1 MPHGRIRQWPQNLA
15 SDTSNRIP
23 EVVTKKQSNISQKTM
38 NIALVGLNARYTHSC
53 LALFYLRNELTA
65 HLGAI
70 QPTLLQFTINDP
82 FYQLLLQLS
91 EVRADCYF
99 FSAAIWNSD
108 LLVRL
113 IEDLLNTLPHCQIVV
128 GGPQAEIVAEALN
141 SDRVALVTGEFEGVE
156 QRFYADLTQRQLHGR
171 YSCGRSGR
179 DFSFP
184 YHDSDFTTHLKN
196 RHIYYESS
204 RGCPFSCTYCLSAAQ
219 RGVFHK
225 DIETVTTEL
234 RQILRHNP
242 RVVRFI
248 DRTFNDNCE
257 RALAI
262 WQFLARQNCD
272 TLFHFEISPD
282 RFTEEMFTLLGQ
294 LPVGKFQFEVG
305 IQSTSSATL
314 EAIRRPM
321 DVALAGDVLRRLHL
335 LENIHLHVDLILGLP
350 REDRES
356 FLQSFGDVFAMEPH
370 YIQMGLLKIL
380 PDTPICN
387 TAPEDGYSFSSSPPY
402 SVLANRWMDHG
413 VVRQLY
419 WFGEAVERF
428 VNNRY
433 FVSLW
438 RYLRKENFDITWFF
452 KNLVRVCHENDFFQR
467 APTQELLVVM
477 LLKSLDS
484 SGDTGYIDKDYVVE
498 LLRYDWLRCGHRYLP
513 AGLEV
518 DEAHSSQAVKRKLHR
533 ALQRSGRFGELD
545 AETVYF
551 LKKGFVLAFSPVF
564 MRKQGYVGEAGDH
577 YLCFTPRREATLYRF
592 NRVVSFVIP
601 HDS

>member
-1 MPHGRIRQWPQNLA
+1 
-15 SDTSNRIP
+15 
-23 EVVTKKQSNISQKTM
+23 M
-38 NIALVGLNARYTHSC
+38 NIVLVGLNARYTHSC

-70 QPTLLQFTINDP
+70 QPTILQCTINDP
-82 FYQLLLQLS
+82 FYQLLLQLG
-91 EVRADCYF
+91 EFRADCYF

-113 IEDLLNTLPHCQIVV
+113 IEDLYKIRPHCQIVV
-128 GGPQAEIVAEALN
+128 GGPQAEIVGEALN
-141 SDRVALVTGEFEGVE
+141 DGRVVLVTGEFEGVE
-156 QRFYADLTQRQLHGR
+156 QRFYADLRRRQLHGR

-184 YHDSDFTTHLKN
+184 YHDSDFTTHLRN

-204 RGCPFSCTYCLSAAQ
+204 RGCPFSCTYCLSASQ
-219 RGVFHK
+219 GGVFHK
-225 DIETVTTEL
+225 DIETVIMEL

-262 WQFLARQNCD
+262 WQFLAEQDCD

-282 RFTEEMFTLLGQ
+282 RFTEEMFTLLDQ
-294 LPVGKFQFEVG
+294 LPVGKFQFEIG

-321 DVALAGDVLRRLHL
+321 NVALAGTVIRRLRL
-335 LENIHLHVDLILGLP
+335 LKNIHLHVDLILGLP

-356 FLQSFGDVFAMEPH
+356 FLQSFADVFAMEPH

-380 PDTPICN
+380 PDTPICH
-387 TAPEDGYSFSSSPPY
+387 TALEDGYSFSSSPPY

-413 VVRQLY
+413 VVQQLY

-428 VNNRY
+428 VNTRY

-438 RYLRKENFDITWFF
+438 RHFRQEQVDITKFF
-452 KNLVRVCHENDFFQR
+452 SNLVKICHENDFFQR
-467 APTQELLVVM
+467 APTQEFLVAM

-484 SGDTGYIDKDYVVE
+484 FSDSSYIDQDYIVE

-518 DEAHSSQAVKRKLHR
+518 DEAHSSKVVKRKLHG
-533 ALQRSGRFGELD
+533 ALQRSGRLGELD
-545 AETVYF
+545 AETVYS
-551 LKKGFVLAFSPVF
+551 LKKGFVLAFSSVF
-564 MRKQGYVGEAGDH
+564 LRKQGYADEAGDH
-577 YLCFTPRREATLYRF
+577 YLCFTPQRETTLYRF

-601 HDS
+601 YNS

>member
-1 MPHGRIRQWPQNLA
+1 
-15 SDTSNRIP
+15 
-23 EVVTKKQSNISQKTM
+23 M
-38 NIALVGLNARYTHSC
+38 NIVLVGLNARFTHSC
-53 LALFYLRNELTA
+53 LALFYLRNELST
-65 HLGAI
+65 HLDAV
-70 QPTLLQFTINDP
+70 QPTIMQFTINDP

-91 EVRADCYF
+91 GVRADCYF

-113 IEDLLNTLPHCQIVV
+113 IEDLLKIRPHCQMVV
-128 GGPQAEIVAEALN
+128 GGPQAAIVAEALN
-141 SDRVALVTGEFEGVE
+141 SSRVALVTGAFEGVE
-156 QRFYADLTQRQLHGR
+156 QRFYVDLARQRLHGS
-171 YSCGRSGR
+171 YSCGSGGR
-179 DFSFP
+179 NFAFP
-184 YHDSDFTTHLKN
+184 YQDSDFTTHLKN

-204 RGCPFSCTYCLSAAQ
+204 RGCPFSCTYCLSASQ

-225 DIETVTTEL
+225 DIATVTTEL
-234 RQILRHNP
+234 RQILQHNP

-262 WQFLARQNCD
+262 WQFLAEQDGD

-282 RFTEEMFTLLGQ
+282 RFTEEMFALLGQ
-294 LPVGKFQFEVG
+294 LPVGKFQFEIG
-305 IQSTSSATL
+305 IQSTSPATL

-321 DVALAGDVLRRLHL
+321 DVAVAGDVIRRLRRLQ
-335 LENIHLHVDLILGLP
+335 NIHLHVDLILGLP
-350 REDRES
+350 HDNRES
-356 FLQSFGDVFAMEPH
+356 FLQSFKDVFAMEPH
-370 YIQMGLLKIL
+370 YLQMGLLKIL
-380 PDTPICN
+380 PDTPICH
-387 TAPEDGYSFSSSPPY
+387 TASEDGYRFSSSPPY

-413 VVRQLY
+413 VVRELY

-438 RYLRKENFDITWFF
+438 RYLRHEKFDSTGFF
-452 KNLVRVCHENDFFQR
+452 SNLLQVCHANEFFQR
-467 APTQELLVVM
+467 APTQEFLIAM
-477 LLKSLDS
+477 LLKSLASYGETS
-484 SGDTGYIDKDYVVE
+484 SIDRDYVLE

-518 DEAHSSQAVKRKLHR
+518 DEEHSSKVVKRKLHGF
-533 ALQRSGRFGELD
+533 LQRSTHLGELD
-545 AETVYF
+545 AETVYS

-564 MRKQGYVGEAGDH
+564 MRKQGYGVEAGEH

-592 NRVVSFVIP
+592 NQVVAFAIP